1 MTDEE
6 LREKYCGA
14 YKYLNGKGIYD
25 LRCLARALGV
35 AKPTALPKKEII
47 MGILKAASGEERSSR
62 KSARGARP
70 KARAATVEEM
80 DELMCYFQDTAQRGA
95 ELKLTAA
102 ELTALAELVYM
113 GNYVVDV
120 GKKQGQGGEKYSEV
134 SHKIFQNF
142 YAVRNRIAD
151 MAYMGEYEAADA
163 RDILDGRTQIYIAQ
177 FEKCAFRKKLSEIF
191 EKIEN
196 FLSDK

>member
-1 MTDEE
+1 
-6 LREKYCGA
+6 
-14 YKYLNGKGIYD
+14 
-25 LRCLARALGV
+25 
-35 AKPTALPKKEII
+35 

-80 DELMCYFQDTAQRGA
+80 DELMYYFQDTAQRGA

-151 MAYMGEYEAADA
+151 MAFVGEDEAADA

>member
-62 KSARGARP
+62 KSARGVRP

-80 DELMCYFQDTAQRGA
+80 DELMDYFQDTAQRGA

-102 ELTALAELVYM
+102 ELTAWAELVYM

-163 RDILDGRTQIYIAQ
+163 RDILDGRTQI
-177 FEKCAFRKKLSEIF
+177 
-191 EKIEN
+191 
-196 FLSDK
+196 